1 MAHINLNISLIQGY
15 TATERAQAISAE
27 LFAITRPPNLRNADD
42 VSLYLFGWITRPTT
56 GEAVLQ
62 ADSDYVINVHPQ
74 NNLNNLIALMPD
86 LPQAVKDYLVDLIQ
100 NNQTITFGQ
109 LLIGN
114 ETILTNE
121 QMATDGWFE
130 TEN

>member
-1 MAHINLNISLIQGY
+1 MFINLNIGAIQGY

-27 LFAITRPPNLRNADD
+27 LFAISRPPRVRQPED
-42 VSLYLFGWITRPTT
+42 VSTYLFGWQTHPTT
-56 GEAVLQ
+56 GECVLI
-62 ADSDYVINVHPQ
+62 ADKDYVIRVHPQ

-86 LPQAVKDYLVDLIQ
+86 LPQAVKDGLEALIKNSQ
-100 NNQTITFGQ
+100 SITFGQ

-121 QMATDGWFE
+121 QMTFDGWFE